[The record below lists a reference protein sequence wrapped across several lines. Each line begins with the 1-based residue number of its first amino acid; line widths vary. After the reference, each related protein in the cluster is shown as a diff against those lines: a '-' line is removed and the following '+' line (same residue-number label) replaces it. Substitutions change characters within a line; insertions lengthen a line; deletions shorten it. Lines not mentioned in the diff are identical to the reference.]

1 MSDMGNVGTRRPNM
15 KKLYTVILLTSVL
28 LLAGCQCPVRNQANE
43 RIEAMQRL
51 KHLALGC
58 LLYADDN
65 DGMLPANLNDL
76 KSYVKNLNP
85 DEYDLVASGK
95 VSEIVLPSKAILI
108 RQKELL
114 SDGQQAVAFADGHAE
129 IISVE

>member
-1 MSDMGNVGTRRPNM
+1 M

-28 LLAGCQCPVRNQANE
+28 LLAGCQCPARNQANE